1 MPKSKIIKLFK
12 KMYSKEELK
21 QLKKEFWEG
30 FGTYCSLIPALKRRK
45 SKFMLYNTKMKG
57 VELKFDATRT
67 GASVILEIN
76 LSDAKKR
83 LEKYEQ
89 FLLYKPTMEK
99 QFPNGLIWK
108 SSYIRE
114 CGTEVSR
121 IYTEKNAIDLH
132 RRLQWMEFYQ
142 FMSTEM
148 LKLEKAFKIVKEA
161 TE

>member
-1 MPKSKIIKLFK
+1 
-12 KMYSKEELK
+12 MYSKEELK

-76 LSDAKKR
+76 LSNAKDR
-83 LEKYEQ
+83 LEKFEQ
-89 FLLYKPTMEK
+89 FFLYKSTMEK
-99 QFPNGLIWK
+99 QFPTGLIWK
-108 SSYIRE
+108 SDYIRE

-121 IYTEKNAIDLH
+121 IYTEKNDIDLH
-132 RRLQWMEFYQ
+132 RRLQWMEFYR

-148 LKLEKAFKIVKEA
+148 LKLERAFKVVKE
-161 TE
+161 TME

>member
-1 MPKSKIIKLFK
+1 
-12 KMYSKEELK
+12 MYSKEELK

-30 FGTYCSLIPALKRRK
+30 FGIYCSHIPALKRRK

-57 VELKFDATRT
+57 VEMKFDATRK

-76 LSDAKKR
+76 LSNTKQR

-89 FLLYKPTMEK
+89 FVFQTSTMEK
-99 QFPNGLIWK
+99 QFPQGLIWEPA
-108 SSYIRE
+108 YIRE

-121 IYTEKNAIDLH
+121 IYTEKTDIDLH
-132 RRLQWMEFYQ
+132 RRIQWMEFYQ

-148 LKLEKAFKIVKEA
+148 LKLEKAFKVVKEVI
-161 TE
+161 E

>member
-1 MPKSKIIKLFK
+1 
-12 KMYSKEELK
+12 MYSREELK

-76 LSDAKKR
+76 LSDAKQR
-83 LEKYEQ
+83 LEKFGQ
-89 FLLYKPTMEK
+89 FLDYKTTMEK
-99 QFPNGLIWK
+99 QFPTGLIWK

-121 IYTEKNAIDLH
+121 IYTEKNTIDLH
-132 RRLQWMEFYQ
+132 RRIQWIEFYQ
-142 FMSTEM
+142 FMSAEM
-148 LKLEKAFKIVKEA
+148 LKLEKAFKVVKEA
-161 TE
+161 LE